1 MDQGNHRSSESAK
14 EKPMTRQI
22 VVFGLS
28 LGSGQERIYGPL
40 VRQATDDL
48 ARCISTFT
56 GLIGRAHHR
65 LSLNE
70 VRIDPH
76 LGPDRPDQGDD
87 LDGDALMRRA
97 FGAVIRRPIEIGG
110 PLSRMTRAQGAHL
123 ALTGRLG
130 WFEERLGA
138 SLNLWDVT
146 GPRLLMCRVKLAQ
159 EDALP
164 DTLVDA
170 CAAIAYALESPDAST
185 LSQAQAHASAAVG
198 TRSMTA
204 YRAMA
209 AATERLRPAA
219 LGLGEVQA
227 PDSALRAL
235 CAALREDPEY
245 EAARLLLAQRA
256 MEHLVA
262 RDVRCAS
269 VLAEATANFGAQDL
283 MLGLVR
289 VESLMLLKQ
298 HDDATAV
305 LNALDN
311 AHGPARALDVA
322 RQRLT
327 TAAQTP

>member
-14 EKPMTRQI
+14 EKTSARQI

-56 GLIGRAHHR
+56 GLIGRVHHR
-65 LSLNE
+65 LSLSD

-76 LGPDRPDQGDD
+76 LDPDRVDQGDD

-97 FGAVIRRPIEIGG
+97 FGAVIRSPLEVGG
-110 PLSRMTRAQGAHL
+110 PLSRMTRAQGARL

-130 WFEERLGA
+130 WFEERLGV

-146 GPRLLMCRVKLAQ
+146 GPKLLMCRVKLAQ

-164 DTLVDA
+164 DTLADA
-170 CAAIAYALESPDAST
+170 CAATAYALESPDAAT
-185 LSQAQAHASAAVG
+185 WPQALAHAGAAMG
-198 TRSMTA
+198 TSSMTA

-235 CAALREDPEY
+235 CAALREDPGY
-245 EAARLLLAQRA
+245 EAAKLLLAQRA
-256 MEHLVA
+256 MEHLLA
-262 RDVRCAS
+262 RDMRCAS
-269 VLAEATANFGAQDL
+269 VLAEATADFGAQDL

-289 VESLMLLKQ
+289 VESLMLLEQ
-298 HDDATAV
+298 HDTATAV

-311 AHGPARALDVA
+311 AHGPRRALEVA
-322 RQRLT
+322 RQRLAT
-327 TAAQTP
+327 VT